1 MQMCWNF
8 NVINRCQGNVL
19 MEWRTEFSVGDDKFD
34 NDHKIIFGL
43 VDEFKRILS
52 EGENAHEMLED
63 SFDKLID
70 YIDEHFARE
79 EVFMKKIGYPNI
91 VEHHG
96 KHAEMEDKM
105 RALFTR
111 YSEGDPTVSEALG
124 NFVEDWWY
132 SHILKEDMKY
142 REFAEG

>member
-1 MQMCWNF
+1 
-8 NVINRCQGNVL
+8 
-19 MEWRTEFSVGDDKFD
+19 
-34 NDHKIIFGL
+34 
-43 VDEFKRILS
+43 
-52 EGENAHEMLED
+52 
-63 SFDKLID
+63 
-70 YIDEHFARE
+70 
-79 EVFMKKIGYPNI
+79 MKKIGYPNI

>member
-1 MQMCWNF
+1 
-8 NVINRCQGNVL
+8 
-19 MEWRTEFSVGDDKFD
+19 
-34 NDHKIIFGL
+34 
-43 VDEFKRILS
+43 
-52 EGENAHEMLED
+52 MLED

>member
-1 MQMCWNF
+1 
-8 NVINRCQGNVL
+8 
-19 MEWRTEFSVGDDKFD
+19 MEWRTEFSVGEAEFD

-43 VDEFKRILS
+43 VDEFKAMLNS
-52 EGENAHEMLED
+52 ESDAAELLDN

-79 EVFMKKIGYPNI
+79 EVFMQKISYPDL

-96 KHAEMEDKM
+96 KHAEMEDRL

-111 YSEGDPTVSEALG
+111 YREGDPSISEALS

-142 REFAEG
+142 KEFAEG